1 MAYQINLT
9 GQEIDERLQNVGTP
23 ADNPDANGTLF
34 ARLNKNADDVDEL
47 RDTVGHIDSAQNA
60 TDKTVAQH
68 TADINTL
75 QTALKTKANLVLG
88 KVSVN
93 ELPVA
98 TSLGNP
104 NNGTIPSTFAVSKAI
119 SDKIVGLLNWQGVK
133 DTTDEIKDI
142 ALAKKGDVWHSNEDG
157 SEWVC
162 TEDIFTADHSVWE
175 ELGTPIDLSGY
186 YTKNEVDKKVKPLAD
201 SIGTKSDA
209 ASVNGSVYAR
219 IKKNQVDI
227 ADIGSR
233 QTNIEE
239 VVSGARGEAYFSLR
253 FLNLIVNSKFIA
265 DIDNIKV
272 VLYRWSG
279 KRYSELELFTK
290 NGFGESQK
298 IIQYVIILKQ
308 TDVNGVNIRTP
319 YIHYNDDATE
329 ETLEKAL
336 KNAFGG
342 RISYRKNKKKR
353 WRLQAFLNGK
363 PITAPF
369 DFRVSIDCNDNYSLT
384 KGGMMRSVPS
394 SDSVV
399 YDGLFNGSQW
409 LRCKKGDLLDL
420 SYSADAGI
428 LFPPTPG
435 NVIGGDNNAKGCVVA
450 VKNITQDASSV
461 TVLWTVGD
469 SLYEIGVEERT
480 ESDEYVH
487 RCTSP
492 AKKLCDDIYDYA
504 SKMNSGTL
512 RDLYVSAGAKYNEA
526 TGYYELNGLT
536 DITEEEMRAIYTQ
549 WQKDVGTASHNTG
562 WLTLPPKMRTN
573 LPSLY
578 RADLISALSNCIGG
592 SSVEVL
598 CIAEQSNDTRVM
610 YVASTQAVAQNDM
623 PKLRRVIG
631 IWRYNDNNPSNFNFS
646 YGQPFGKCP
655 LLEEIRMM
663 RINKSHTFAVSPNL
677 SKESVLYMITNANPP
692 SGAAAGSIAITLH
705 PTAYARLK
713 DDADIV
719 AALEAKGGI
728 VTLVSA

>member
-9 GQEIDERLQNVGTP
+9 GKEIDERLQNVGTP

-34 ARLNKNADDVDEL
+34 ARLNKNVDDVDEL

-60 TDKTVAQH
+60 TDKTVAKH
-68 TADINTL
+68 TADISAL
-75 QTALKTKANLVLG
+75 QTAVGNNKTEQDAIAQKVQQNAAAIGSVDDPNDAKGSLYARVKKANA
-88 KVSVN
+88 STDVN
-93 ELPVA
+93 RL
-98 TSLGNP
+98 
-104 NNGTIPSTFAVSKAI
+104 AI
-119 SDKIVGLLNWQGVK
+119 
-133 DTTDEIKDI
+133 TT
-142 ALAKKGDVWHSNEDG
+142 
-157 SEWVC
+157 
-162 TEDIFTADHSVWE
+162 
-175 ELGTPIDLSGY
+175 LSSA
-186 YTKNEVDKKVKPLAD
+186 N
-201 SIGTKSDA
+201 
-209 ASVNGSVYAR
+209 
-219 IKKNQVDI
+219 KKNQ
-227 ADIGSR
+227 ADITDIDSR
-233 QTNIEE
+233 QTNIEQ
-239 VVSGARGEAYFSLR
+239 VVSGAQENAYFSLR
-253 FLNLIVNSKFIA
+253 FLDLIVGTKFLA
-265 DIDNIKV
+265 DVGNIKV

-279 KRYSELELFTK
+279 KRYSELKLFTK

-298 IIQYVIILKQ
+298 TIQYVIILKRD
-308 TDVNGVNIRTP
+308 DVNGVNIRTP

-329 ETLEKAL
+329 ETLVDAL

-353 WRLQAFLNGK
+353 WRLQAFLNGR

-369 DFRVSIDCNDNYSLT
+369 DFRVSIDCNDNRSLT
-384 KGGMMRSVPS
+384 KGGMMRSVPKAEE
-394 SDSVV
+394 VV
-399 YDGLFNGSQW
+399 YDGFFNGELW
-409 LRCKKGDLLDL
+409 LAHKKG
-420 SYSADAGI
+420 AQFNIVFFEGEETI
-428 LFPPTPG
+428 KRFPMPG
-435 NVIGGDNNAKGCVVA
+435 DPVSSTGETYGAVVA
-450 VKNITQDASSV
+450 VKEKPTATAITYNI
-461 TVLWTVGD
+461 LWTNGVA
-469 SLYEIGVEERT
+469 LYEIGVLEEAGVLSYT
-480 ESDEYVH
+480 
-487 RCTSP
+487 CTSP

-504 SKMNSGTL
+504 SKMSSGTL
-512 RDLYVSAGAKYNEA
+512 RDLYISAGAKYNEA
-526 TGYYELNGLT
+526 TGFYELNGLT
-536 DITEEEMRAIYTQ
+536 DITEEEMRVIYTQ

-573 LPSLY
+573 LPSLH
-578 RADLISALSNCIGG
+578 RADLISALSNSIGG

-610 YVASTQAVAQNDM
+610 YVAATQAVAQNNM

-631 IWRYNDNNPSNFNFS
+631 VWRYNDNNPSNFNFS

-655 LLEEIRMM
+655 LLEEIRMA